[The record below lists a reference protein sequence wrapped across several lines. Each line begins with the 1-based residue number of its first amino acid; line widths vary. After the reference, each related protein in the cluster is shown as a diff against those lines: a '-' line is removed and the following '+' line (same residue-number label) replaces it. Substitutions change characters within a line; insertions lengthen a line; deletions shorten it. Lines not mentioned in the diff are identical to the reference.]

1 MRIVFPSILMKKRY
15 SMTSV
20 CKFGYGVAPAALDI
34 RFASSIDPLLDMSG
48 PRRVSRRQSAV
59 GPLSFRASPPAWQ
72 PTWFRFRR
80 AVRAVA
86 HPVPEGCGPSA
97 ENGED

>member
-1 MRIVFPSILMKKRY
+1 MRIDFPPFSMKKRY
-15 SMTSV
+15 SVTSV
-20 CKFGYGVAPAALDI
+20 RRFRYGVAPAALDI
-34 RFASSIDPLLDMSG
+34 RFVSSIDSLLDLSG

-59 GPLSFRASPPAWQ
+59 GPLSLRASPPAWQ

-86 HPVPEGCGPSA
+86 HPVPEGYGPSA